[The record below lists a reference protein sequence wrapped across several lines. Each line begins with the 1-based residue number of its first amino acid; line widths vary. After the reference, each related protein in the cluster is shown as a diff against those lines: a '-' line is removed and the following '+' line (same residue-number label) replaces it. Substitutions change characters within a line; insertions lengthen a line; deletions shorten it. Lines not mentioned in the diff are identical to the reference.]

1 MKRTSC
7 TNDSPK
13 KLQLFNNYIWKEK
26 KSMNPTT
33 EHASMWPKLQDHSN
47 NDLTNIDFSSMIE
60 SFTWLKVQ
68 LFHSLHNIHIKQK
81 RTTIQIKV

>member
-33 EHASMWPKLQDHSN
+33 EHASMWPNLQDHSN
-47 NDLTNIDFSSMIE
+47 NDLTNIDSAQ
-60 SFTWLKVQ
+60 W
-68 LFHSLHNIHIKQK
+68 
-81 RTTIQIKV
+81 